1 MVAWRRSSA
10 SSSSGT
16 KTRAARPGLS
26 TAKAAERHS
35 SPGKPLFRREVAK
48 GLVDVLDDERIAPLL
63 QPGKNTLQII
73 AAPSDSDIDDFEFV
87 NVQVRLSP

>member
-1 MVAWRRSSA
+1 
-10 SSSSGT
+10 
-16 KTRAARPGLS
+16 
-26 TAKAAERHS
+26 
-35 SPGKPLFRREVAK
+35 
-48 GLVDVLDDERIAPLL
+48 VDVLDDERIAPLL